1 MPLGQLRE
9 SSRREEEGILAHLI
23 IGRRCLSVAVSGRSW
38 EQVAAPSNG
47 LVAQA
52 ASNPAGAT
60 VRWQGDRMA
69 RVNEPR

>member
-47 LVAQA
+47 AGG
-52 ASNPAGAT
+52 ASGFESRWRYGAL
-60 VRWQGDRMA
+60 A
-69 RVNEPR
+69 RRSHGEGQ